1 MQDIPK
7 SIIPKQPTTEK
18 QAIPRIIWQTFE
30 SNAVPPKMYEA
41 AMSWSEYNP
50 EYEYKFSDKDDRVAS
65 IANNFAEEVLQAY
78 HLLDNGAFKAD
89 LWRYCAL
96 YTYGG
101 VYADIDMI
109 CKRSLSQLIDRDDRF
124 IIPASFKQGA
134 VFNAFICSAPKHPF
148 LKKAIDR
155 AVKLILAG
163 KLTRLFAVTGPVG
176 LGKSINIALD
186 RDKKHIFEV
195 GQHQENNF
203 SFRILKKIPRKEAIP
218 SVMDGDE
225 IVCLNKYDGYSDDLQ
240 TSSVT
245 YWKKSQREKKRKLQK
260 QA

>member
-7 SIIPKQPTTEK
+7 SIIPKQPTTEE

-30 SNAVPPKMYEA
+30 SNVVPTKMHEA

-50 EYEYKFSDKDDRVAS
+50 EYEYRFSDRDDRIEL

-101 VYADIDMI
+101 VYADIDTV
-109 CKRSLSQLIDRDDRF
+109 CQRTLSKLIDKDDRF
-124 IIPASFKQGA
+124 IIPASPKKGA
-134 VFNAFICSAPKHPF
+134 VFNAFICSVSKHPF

-163 KLTRLFAVTGPVG
+163 KLTRLFAVVGPSG
-176 LGKSINIALD
+176 LGKAINIALD

-195 GQHQENNF
+195 GRHQENDF
-203 SFRILKKIPRKEAIP
+203 VFRILKKILRKEAIP
-218 SVMDGDE
+218 CIMDGDE
-225 IVCLNKYDGYSDDLQ
+225 IVCLNKYDGYYDDLQ
-240 TSSVT
+240 DSSIT
-245 YWKKSQREKKRKLQK
+245 YWKESQRQKKKKLQE
-260 QA
+260 QT